1 MRELEYLKK
10 ELLKLKLDVASEA
23 NEFSFKLES
32 VFRKLKEAIKEI
44 DESKELEMKLV
55 VTISYVDFLQN
66 KLKSVKEMDKRVQGD
81 GSAKQL
87 EGRLKKKE
95 ESEDSIVL
103 QTITEELEAAR
114 KELAL
119 LKHVTV
125 ETDRLKEKEGKLDSI
140 VQNGDSKILRAK
152 SKLEVVSAAEEKA
165 RSIVMSLSHTLEKI
179 MHLYLG
185 KRRTQQDREAIL
197 AKSQGSPI
205 KTEDLSAPQIPLR
218 IQKLMILN
226 RIITESYMTEC
237 QNVRTH
243 ILH

>member
-1 MRELEYLKK
+1 MRSKYL
-10 ELLKLKLDVASEA
+10 
-23 NEFSFKLES
+23 
-32 VFRKLKEAIKEI
+32 
-44 DESKELEMKLV
+44 
-55 VTISYVDFLQN
+55 N

-119 LKHVTV
+119 VR
-125 ETDRLKEKEGKLDSI
+125 EEDRLKEKEGKLDSI

-165 RSIVMSLSHTLEKI
+165 RSIVM
-179 MHLYLG
+179 
-185 KRRTQQDREAIL
+185 RQIL
-197 AKSQGSPI
+197 
-205 KTEDLSAPQIPLR
+205 
-218 IQKLMILN
+218 
-226 RIITESYMTEC
+226 
-237 QNVRTH
+237 
-243 ILH
+243 

>member
-1 MRELEYLKK
+1 
-10 ELLKLKLDVASEA
+10 
-23 NEFSFKLES
+23 
-32 VFRKLKEAIKEI
+32 
-44 DESKELEMKLV
+44 MKLV

-119 LKHVTV
+119 VR
-125 ETDRLKEKEGKLDSI
+125 EEDRLKEKEGKLDSI

-185 KRRTQQDREAIL
+185 VCFPKF
-197 AKSQGSPI
+197 GS
-205 KTEDLSAPQIPLR
+205 
-218 IQKLMILN
+218 
-226 RIITESYMTEC
+226 
-237 QNVRTH
+237 
-243 ILH
+243 

>member
-1 MRELEYLKK
+1 M
-10 ELLKLKLDVASEA
+10 
-23 NEFSFKLES
+23 
-32 VFRKLKEAIKEI
+32 FRKLKEAIKEI

-119 LKHVTV
+119 VR
-125 ETDRLKEKEGKLDSI
+125 EEGF
-140 VQNGDSKILRAK
+140 
-152 SKLEVVSAAEEKA
+152 
-165 RSIVMSLSHTLEKI
+165 
-179 MHLYLG
+179 
-185 KRRTQQDREAIL
+185 
-197 AKSQGSPI
+197 
-205 KTEDLSAPQIPLR
+205 
-218 IQKLMILN
+218 
-226 RIITESYMTEC
+226 
-237 QNVRTH
+237 
-243 ILH
+243 